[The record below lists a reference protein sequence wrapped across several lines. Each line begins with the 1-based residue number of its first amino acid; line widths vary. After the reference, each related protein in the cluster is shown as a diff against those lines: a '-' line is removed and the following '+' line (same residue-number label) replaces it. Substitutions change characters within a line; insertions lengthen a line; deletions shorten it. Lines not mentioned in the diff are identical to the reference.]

1 MTKLYKYRCFGKD
14 NSMTYKRSRDI
25 FLESQLFM
33 AKYSDMNDPMEAIYY
48 GDNISRDGLENIR
61 NGKFDIRM
69 CSLAKSYTDILM
81 WSHYADSHKG
91 FCIELEVNK
100 DSNDSEVEICYDKA
114 LWTPGG
120 YYGSVI
126 NDIMSHKLYPW
137 QNEQEIRILRNI
149 KTSSIIKPLLSI
161 NITKVYLGCALSAQE
176 VEKYSRRINL
186 WLKKGNHNCVKI
198 QQLQRQ
204 NLTYWDG
211 VKEIKILN

>member
-25 FLESQLFM
+25 FQKSQLFM

-48 GDNISRDGLENIR
+48 GDKISRDELKNIR

-69 CSLAKSYTDILM
+69 CGLSKSHTDILM

-100 DSNDSEVEICYDKA
+100 DSNDSEVEICYDKG
-114 LWTPGG
+114 LWTPIG
-120 YYGSVI
+120 YYGDI
-126 NDIMSHKLYPW
+126 IKDIMSHKLYPW
-137 QNEQEIRILRNI
+137 QNEQEIRILRNM
-149 KTSSIIKPLLSI
+149 TNSGIIEPFLSI
-161 NITKVYLGCALSAQE
+161 NITKVYLGCALSDQE

-186 WLKKGNHNCVKI
+186 WLKNGHHNSVPI
-198 QQLQRQ
+198 QQLTR
-204 NLTYWDG
+204 NDLSYWNG
-211 VKEIKILN
+211 TKEINILN